1 MTTETEQNEQNEQI
15 EETEQLTP
23 DFVWIGCRTC
33 WWPKDPNRPVV
44 TYQQWLNNTYRHM
57 AYRCTVCSDHE
68 QRLVTV
74 FPSAWGFPMSAA
86 FELLPGGPVPETLDT
101 WGEAE

>member
-1 MTTETEQNEQNEQI
+1 MTTDEQI
-15 EETEQLTP
+15 EQAEPTEDQVEP

-57 AYRCTVCSDHE
+57 AYRCTVCSDRE

-86 FELLPGGPVPETLDT
+86 FELLPGGPVPETLET
-101 WGEAE
+101 WGVSE